1 MGCKEI
7 KSDIDN
13 KFNQYFINKKEPD
26 DDFSLYVCSYTDNN
40 LNISDNYFDTQA
52 KMDLNGAKNENIKK
66 KIFEVIYP
74 KKIPLFTN
82 IENESTDISLNNE
95 ITTFKRKRNKIRH

>member
-1 MGCKEI
+1 MGCKAI

-13 KFNQYFINKKEPD
+13 KFNQYIINKKEPD

-52 KMDLNGAKNENIKK
+52 KMD
-66 KIFEVIYP
+66 
-74 KKIPLFTN
+74 
-82 IENESTDISLNNE
+82 
-95 ITTFKRKRNKIRH
+95 